1 MVSKYSMNIALGNLY
16 VLARTIDVFMF
27 MKEIEKEMSASPMLN
42 TVYWGRTSDVW
53 SATEP
58 MLEA

>member
-1 MVSKYSMNIALGNLY
+1 MSLVSKYSMNIALGNLY

-42 TVYWGRTSDVW
+42 TSILGEDLRCLVSD
-53 SATEP
+53 
-58 MLEA
+58 